1 MDILIENI
9 RAVDPQ
15 CGLDDIVD
23 ICIDGGVITA
33 IGKTDTQNADRVID
47 AQGKLVAMPGLFDMH
62 VHFRDPGQTHKEDI
76 FTGAAAAK
84 AGGFTGVA
92 CMPNTKPVIDNPEL
106 VKYVLNKGQKTGIDV
121 LPIGCVTKGMQS
133 KELCDFDKLKEAG
146 ICALS
151 DDGRPV
157 ENAELMRQALE
168 ISPSK
173 GLAVLSHCEDLKI
186 INGGIINKGEVSQKL
201 GVKGMDRASE
211 DSITAREIALAMS
224 CGGHIHICHVSTRG
238 SVNIIRAAKKDGVN
252 VTCETAPHYFTFT
265 DEKLLSRDADYRM
278 SPPLRTEDD
287 RQAVE
292 EAVLDGTIDCIITDH
307 APHSAEEKA
316 DFEKAPNGVV
326 GLETSLAATLT
337 RLYHTGKCGLDKIVR
352 LMSINPRQIL
362 GLSPVKIAVG
372 ERADLAIIDP
382 ELEWEVIPERLH
394 SKSKNSVFKG
404 ERLKGKN
411 LYTICRGKIVY
422 EPVRVSISQRKWE
435 KITHKATDVRMY
447 SADSEKVFLEFKPA
461 RMPDS
466 GEMQWEDWNCYDSV
480 FVYKADYERLL
491 VPTLEKLFPL
501 EDPDPN
507 GWGTQEYFDVCSL
520 NWLGADKWKEFI
532 AQLEQLRQALTEEE
546 QMFMDTLLPM
556 FRGFLSLSE
565 IICIEGNQ

>member
-1 MDILIENI
+1 MDILIKNV

-15 CGLDDIVD
+15 SKLDEITDIA
-23 ICIDGGVITA
+23 IADGKIVS
-33 IGKTDTQNADRVID
+33 IGKTDETAERVID
-47 AQGKLVAMPGLFDMH
+47 AQGKLTALPGLFDMH

-92 CMPNTKPVIDNPEL
+92 CMPNTKPVIDNAEL
-106 VKYVLNKGQKTGIDV
+106 VKYVLNKAQKTGIDV

-133 KELCDFDKLKEAG
+133 KELCDYDELKAAG
-146 ICALS
+146 VCALS

-168 ISPSK
+168 KSLEN
-173 GLAVLSHCEDLKI
+173 GLTVLSHCEDLNI
-186 INGGIINKGEVSQKL
+186 INGGIINKGEISAKL

-211 DSITAREIALAMS
+211 DSVTAREIALAMS
-224 CGGHIHICHVSTRG
+224 CGAHIHICHVSTRG

-252 VTCETAPHYFTFT
+252 VTCETGPHYFTFT

-307 APHSAEEKA
+307 APHSAQEKA
-316 DFEKAPNGVV
+316 DFETAPNGVV

-337 RLYHTGKCGLDKIVR
+337 KLYHTGKCGLDKIAE
-352 LMSINPRQIL
+352 LMSIRPRQIL
-362 GLSPVKIAVG
+362 GLPTAKIAVG
-372 ERADLAIIDP
+372 ERADLAIIDTDC
-382 ELEWEVIPERLH
+382 EWEVIPEQLH

-411 LYTICRGKIVY
+411 LYTICNGKIVY
-422 EPVRVSISQRKWE
+422 EPVRVSIRQGKWGSV
-435 KITHKATDVRMY
+435 THNATDVRLY
-447 SADSEKVFLEFKPA
+447 SADSEKIFLEFKPA
-461 RMPDS
+461 RMPDD
-466 GEMQWEDWNCYDSV
+466 GNMQWEDWNCYDSV
-480 FVYKADYERLL
+480 FVYKTDYDRLL
-491 VPTLEKLFPL
+491 VPTLKKLFPL

-507 GWGTQEYFDVCSL
+507 GFGTQEYFDVCFD
-520 NWLGADKWKEFI
+520 NWFGADSWKEFI
-532 AQLEQLRQALTEEE
+532 TLLEQLIPALTAEE
-546 QMFMDTLLPM
+546 QMFIRTLLPM
-556 FRGFLSLSE
+556 FKGFLDISS
-565 IICIEGNQ
+565 IICVEGNQ